1 MKQRWN
7 FEKMLCSVVI
17 FYSPNVHVIAKSCKC
32 VCHYNDFYIDTEIL
46 MKGLDIL
53 ALLLSITSTQS
64 CLTDESQFSST
75 VVTSEYVTGYPV
87 VCVNGTF
94 APICNQET
102 IGITELMELCYPF
115 YDNITGQC
123 TVMFVFM

>member
-1 MKQRWN
+1 
-7 FEKMLCSVVI
+7 
-17 FYSPNVHVIAKSCKC
+17 
-32 VCHYNDFYIDTEIL
+32 

-53 ALLLSITSTQS
+53 ILLLSITSIQS

-94 APICNQET
+94 APICIQET

-123 TVMFVFM
+123 TEMFVFT